1 MTTKRH
7 HLLPGVATA
16 LAFASPLACV
26 NFDRED
32 QIEDTRVL
40 AVRATPA
47 EVLFSPL
54 YLTPAAQRP
63 PFPLPTTNVDVDIFA
78 FDPRG
83 GLVTTSIGMCPDD
96 AGDSSCRLYDKDDDP
111 NYQALV
117 EPGRSEVD
125 ALLTP
130 QTAQGE
136 IDLDADVAGRVT
148 PSRFSFSITP
158 AAIDFF
164 QPKDA
169 SGQNAPSI
177 VPVLPRFTIVVENDT
192 AKADGEAVFAER
204 AFKRLPL
211 SIDLADPSLPA
222 DFLGDLAQAIGVE
235 LCSDPLPRPGD
246 AGDTF
251 VEGPAPCLHPRV
263 ANQNP
268 ALAGFK
274 LEPTVETDA
283 LTKGTVVATPDLGLS
298 SLVRVDAGKQ
308 IALTPVWAEGAV
320 ERYQVL
326 SFDIETSR
334 IGVENRVEDMACQWY
349 VTRGSTANP
358 QTALQFTTE
367 RLGNVWSLPRNARS
381 GERDSLVLV
390 VLDQRGGT
398 SVAQVT
404 VEYR

>member
-1 MTTKRH
+1 MTTTKH
-7 HLLPGVATA
+7 HPVLAAA
-16 LAFASPLACV
+16 LSLASTSACV

-32 QIEDTRVL
+32 QIADTRVL
-40 AVRATPA
+40 AVRTTPA

-54 YLTPAAQRP
+54 YLSPAAQRP
-63 PFPLPTTNVDVDIFA
+63 PIPLPTTNVDVDVFA

-83 GLVTTSIGMCPDD
+83 GLATTSIGMCPDD
-96 AGDSSCRLYDKDDDP
+96 ASDSSCRLYKKDDDP

-117 EPGRSEVD
+117 EPGKGEVD
-125 ALLTP
+125 ALLSP
-130 QTAQGE
+130 QVAQGE
-136 IDLDADVAGRVT
+136 IDLAADVAGRVT

-158 AAIDFF
+158 SAIDFF

-177 VPVLPRFTIVVENDT
+177 LPILPRFTIVAQNDT
-192 AKADGEAVFAER
+192 AKDDGEAVFAER

-211 SIDLADPSLPA
+211 SMDLADPSLPA
-222 DFLGDLAQAIGVE
+222 DFLGDLARAIGVE

-246 AGDTF
+246 DGDDF

-263 ANQNP
+263 ANENP
-268 ALAGFK
+268 ALLGFK
-274 LEPTVETDA
+274 LESTVAPDE
-283 LTKGTVVATPDLGLS
+283 LTKGTLVATPDLGVT
-298 SLVRVDAGKQ
+298 SLVRADPGGQ
-308 IALTPVWAEGAV
+308 IALTPVWADGAV

-326 SFDIETSR
+326 SFDIETSK
-334 IGVENRVEDMACQWY
+334 IGVQNRVEDLACEWY
-349 VTRGSTANP
+349 VTRGSTTNP

-367 RLGNVWSLPRNARS
+367 HLGNVWSLPTNAKS